1 MISLIL
7 LKAKLKAEQNKT
19 MKLWSFHSS
28 EFLCKTFFWDDGFQ
42 NIFFHQPTPHA
53 LELKKDKVVDYV
65 LSWYPRGVFTSKL
78 EPLYIAFLNS
88 ISLFG
93 YK

>member
-1 MISLIL
+1 MISLTL

-19 MKLWSFHSS
+19 MELWSFHSS
-28 EFLCKTFFWDDGFQ
+28 EFLCKNVFGDDGFQ
-42 NIFFHQPTPHA
+42 NMFFHQPTPDT
-53 LELKKDKVVDYV
+53 LELKKDTVVDYV
-65 LSWYPRGVFTSKL
+65 LRWNPRGVFTSKL

-88 ISLFG
+88 MNLFG

>member
-1 MISLIL
+1 MISLTL
-7 LKAKLKAEQNKT
+7 LKAKLKAEQNNT
-19 MKLWSFHSS
+19 MELWSFHSS
-28 EFLCKTFFWDDGFQ
+28 EFLCKNVFGDDGFQ
-42 NIFFHQPTPHA
+42 NMFFHQPTPDT

-65 LSWYPRGVFTSKL
+65 LSWNPRGVFTSKL

-88 ISLFG
+88 MNLFG

>member
-7 LKAKLKAEQNKT
+7 LKAKLKAEKNKT
-19 MKLWSFHSS
+19 IKFWSFHSS
-28 EFLCKTFFWDDGFQ
+28 EFLCKNVLGDDGFQ
-42 NIFFHQPTPHA
+42 NIFFHQPTPDT

-65 LSWYPRGVFTSKL
+65 LSWNPRGVFTSKL

-88 ISLFG
+88 MNLFG